1 MSSRAR
7 NQPRPL
13 WHPALWPSWLAV
25 GLGWL
30 LTRLP
35 TKTQVRLGSALG
47 HAFWCLAKGRRQV
60 ALTNLQLC
68 FPEQSDQ
75 ERTRLAKSVF
85 AGMGV
90 AMMETLWTW
99 LGNKH
104 NDPAHVART
113 HIDGLEILH
122 EAHAQGRGVLLIGA
136 HLMAMDAISA
146 RLCEAA
152 QIDVIYRYNKNPVI
166 EWLMVRGRSRYF
178 PNVIEREDVRAIMQS
193 LKEGNILW
201 YAADQDYGAKHSVFA
216 KFFGVP
222 AATITG
228 SARLARFRGSPVVI
242 MSQHRDLAAH
252 EWTIRFEVGPK
263 NYPTDKAVP
272 DAQTIDAQAI
282 NDAIE
287 KAIRRTPEQYLWLHR
302 RFKTRPAGEPKLY

>member
-7 NQPRPL
+7 NKPRPL

-25 GLGWL
+25 AFGWM

-35 TKTQVRLGSALG
+35 TKVQVRLGCALG
-47 HAFWCLAKGRRQV
+47 TVFWSLAKGRRHV
-60 ALTNLQLC
+60 ALTNLRLC
-68 FPEQSDQ
+68 FPDQSDQ
-75 ERTRLAKSVF
+75 QHTQLAKSVF

-90 AMMETLWTW
+90 SVMETLWTW
-99 LGNKH
+99 LGNQH
-104 NDPAHVART
+104 NNPAHVART
-113 HIDGLEILH
+113 HIDGLEILQQ
-122 EAHAQGRGVLLIGA
+122 AHAQGRGVLLIGV
-136 HLMAMDAISA
+136 HLMALDAIAA
-146 RLCEAA
+146 RLSEAA

-166 EWLMVRGRSRYF
+166 EWLMVRGRGRYF
-178 PNVIEREDVRAIMQS
+178 PNVIEREDARAILQS
-193 LKEGNILW
+193 LKDGNILW

-216 KFFGVP
+216 TFFGVP

-228 SARLARFRGSPVVI
+228 SARLAGFRDSPVVI
-242 MSQHRDLAAH
+242 MSQHRDLSAH
-252 EWTIRFEVGPK
+252 EWTIRFEAGPE

-272 DAQTIDAQAI
+272 NAPTIDAQAI